1 VLRKHGFL
9 TIKRGNIMKS
19 ETVLVPE
26 TIKVLLQDGTVETMD
41 MEEYLKGVVPAE
53 MPRSWPKEALK
64 AQAVAARCYAA
75 KAAKDPRH
83 PNEGADVCTTTHC
96 QAWRDETARETD
108 QAVDET
114 RGIVAVYE
122 GSIINAFFFSHC
134 NGHTRNSEDV
144 WVQMLPYCRSVP
156 CECGYTCFNG
166 HGVGM
171 CQHGAKAMAE
181 KRGASYEEI
190 IKHYYTG
197 VSLQSGVEAK
207 YKIYLPLVMKG
218 F

>member
-1 VLRKHGFL
+1 VLREHSFL
-9 TIKRGNIMKS
+9 TTKREEFMKS

-26 TIKVLLQDGTVETMD
+26 TIKVLLLDGTVETMD
-41 MEEYLKGVVPAE
+41 MDEYLKGVVPME
-53 MPRSWPKEALK
+53 MSPSWPKEALK

-75 KAAKDPRH
+75 TARRH
-83 PNEGADVCTTTHC
+83 SDQGADVCTTTHC
-96 QAWRDETARETD
+96 QAWSATHYDTVD
-108 QAVDET
+108 QAVNET
-114 RGIVAVYE
+114 HGIVAVYE
-122 GSIINAFFFSHC
+122 GSIISAYFFSHC
-134 NGHTRNSEDV
+134 DGHTRNSEDV

-156 CECGYTCFNG
+156 CECGHESLSG

-181 KRGASYEEI
+181 RGASYEDI

-207 YKIYLPLVMKG
+207 YKIYLPLVMKDFRG
-218 F
+218 G